1 MPKISRIDIT
11 SPPNSL
17 FEGITTNTQNNLTY
31 AEFLLGILKKLDE
44 MIITVNEHSE
54 FIDKY
59 SGEIEEM
66 QRELAEFRAEW
77 EAFKIDI
84 EASLSNQILAFKQ
97 EVYARLT
104 AELTQMRSYIDVQDD
119 ALRAYI
125 DQVAI
130 GQIMIYNPVTGIKED
145 LQTVINSLYE
155 ESREDALTA
164 TEYDALDLSAS
175 AYEAY
180 DLTAS
185 EYDTSG
191 KTLLV

>member
-1 MPKISRIDIT
+1 MPQISRIDIT

-31 AEFLLGILKKLDE
+31 AEFLLGILKKLNE
-44 MIITVNEHSE
+44 MIATVNEHSE
-54 FIDKY
+54 FIDTY
-59 SGEIEEM
+59 QGEIEEM
-66 QRELAEFRAEW
+66 QKELIQFRADW
-77 EAFKIDI
+77 AKFQVDITASVNNQITAFKD
-84 EASLSNQILAFKQ
+84 

-104 AELTQMRSYIDVQDD
+104 AELTQMRSYIDIQDD

-125 DQVAI
+125 DEVAI
-130 GQIMIYNPVTGIKED
+130 GQIMIYNPVTGTKDD

-155 ESREDALTA
+155 ESRENALTA
-164 TEYDALDLSAS
+164 TEYDALDLSAT
-175 AYEAY
+175 AYDAY

-185 EYDTSG
+185 QYDTSG

>member
-1 MPKISRIDIT
+1 MPQISRIDIT

-31 AEFLLGILKKLDE
+31 AEFLLGILKKLNE
-44 MIITVNEHSE
+44 MIVTVNEHSE

-59 SGEIEEM
+59 QGEIEEM
-66 QRELAEFRAEW
+66 QKELIQFRADW
-77 EAFKIDI
+77 AKFKVDITASVNNQITAFKD
-84 EASLSNQILAFKQ
+84 

-125 DQVAI
+125 DEVAI
-130 GQIMIYNPVTGIKED
+130 GQIMIYNPVTGTKDD

-155 ESREDALTA
+155 ESRENALTA
-164 TEYDALDLSAS
+164 TEYDALDLSAT

-185 EYDTSG
+185 QYDTSG